1 MAKFDASRV
10 INENYQFC
18 ILLLLTVS
26 QLVMSLGAY
35 AWGPLAPFLRA
46 DFGITRA
53 QTGAI
58 VSALYAVSVL
68 IAMPSGLAVDK
79 FGAKRMLVVALATMG
94 FAFTALSLVDSFLMF
109 VVFAGVSGIGY
120 GAINQISSKGIIQ
133 WFQKKNRATAM
144 GIKQT
149 GVTLGGALG
158 AVMLPAIVIL
168 ASRRW
173 ATFTVAIT
181 MVITAFLVALLYREH
196 PAAAVMTDGPSS
208 PPVEKRATN
217 RNKDFK
223 LLLKKPE
230 LIVLCFISMLM
241 AASQTAIASFI
252 VLYMQ
257 EELHTSVA
265 SAGLCLSVFM
275 ISGTIGRVVWGMI
288 SDGIFNGDRQYPM
301 ILLCLIASGSA
312 LGMVF
317 STRVS
322 MLWLPYFISAVM
334 GFTFMG
340 WNALYLTFTAEI
352 AGPALV
358 GLVTGLTI
366 TVAWTGIV
374 AGPPLFGLIADKV
387 GYPWSWAMLAIFG
400 VLSALSLYYS
410 STVTKKRTQRAE
422 ITT

>member
-1 MAKFDASRV
+1 MAKFDVSRV

-26 QLVMSLGAY
+26 QLVMTLGAY

-58 VSALYAVSVL
+58 VSALYAASVL

-79 FGAKRMLVVALATMG
+79 FGAKRMLIVALATMG

-120 GAINQISSKGIIQ
+120 GAINQISSKGIVQ
-133 WFQKKNRATAM
+133 WFPKKNRATAM
-144 GIKQT
+144 GIKQS

-173 ATFTVAIT
+173 ATFAVAIT

-208 PPVEKRATN
+208 PPVEKRATS
-217 RNKDFK
+217 RSKDFK

-230 LIVLCFISMLM
+230 LIVLCFVSMLL
-241 AASQTAIASFI
+241 AASQSSIASFM

-257 EELHTSVA
+257 EELHTSAA
-265 SAGLCLSVFM
+265 SAGLGLSVFM
-275 ISGTIGRVVWGMI
+275 IAGTVGRVMWGMI
-288 SDGIFNGDRQYPM
+288 SDRIFKGDRQYPM
-301 ILLCLIASGSA
+301 LLLCLIASGSA
-312 LGMVF
+312 LGMVV
-317 STRVS
+317 SARVS
-322 MLWLPYFISAVM
+322 MAWLPYFINAVM

-340 WNALYLTFTAEI
+340 WNALFITFTAEI

-366 TVAWTGIV
+366 TVSWTGII

-387 GYPWSWAMLAIFG
+387 GYSWSWVMLTIFG
-400 VLSALSLYYS
+400 VLCAISLYYS
-410 STVTKKRTQRAE
+410 STVTKKRAQGAE